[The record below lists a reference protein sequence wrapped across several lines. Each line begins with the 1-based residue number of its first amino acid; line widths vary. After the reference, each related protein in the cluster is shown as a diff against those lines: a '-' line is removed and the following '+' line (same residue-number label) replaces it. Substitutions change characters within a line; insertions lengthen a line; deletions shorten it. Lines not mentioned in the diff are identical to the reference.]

1 MKVTFAIFFCVILG
15 FTTAK
20 HLLDEESKG
29 FQTTEDL
36 SLARQE
42 DTQYDDPEQM
52 KKKKIFDLTV
62 SVQPK

>member
-15 FTTAK
+15 VTTAK
-20 HLLDEESKG
+20 HLFDEESKG

-36 SLARQE
+36 SLSRQE

-62 SVQPK
+62 SLQRK